1 MAGIRDRFFVALRLP
16 PEVRLAVD
24 EWREGLALPGRP
36 VPPEKFHVTLRFVG
50 PAGRVG
56 RERIVAALD
65 GAELGGPFGFRV
77 VGLGGFPRLRK
88 AAVAWAALE
97 GDGGRI
103 SQLAGVVDEAV
114 ASAGFGHEE
123 RPFRAHLTLARIRP
137 PRDIRG
143 SGEQWTRPDTG
154 PGRRSGLLQE
164 PHRGLI
170 HRVPPVGVLPPPGWL
185 RDSALA
191 AGIRPSQPRNA

>member
-1 MAGIRDRFFVALRLP
+1 MSGVRDRFFVALPLA

-24 EWREGLALPGRP
+24 EWRDGLALPGRL
-36 VPPEKFHVTLRFVG
+36 VPLEKFHVTLRFVG

-65 GAELGGPFGFRV
+65 GAALGGPFGFRIG
-77 VGLGGFPRLRK
+77 GLGGFPRPGR
-88 AAVAWAALE
+88 ATVAWAATE

-103 SQLAGVVDEAV
+103 TQLAGAVDEAV
-114 ASAGFGHEE
+114 SSAGFGYDE

-143 SGEQWTRPDTG
+143 SASSG
-154 PGRRSGLLQE
+154 PARIPALATELVFYRSRTEGSYTE
-164 PHRGLI
+164 YHRLESF
-170 HRVPPVGVLPPPGWL
+170 PL
-185 RDSALA
+185 RD
-191 AGIRPSQPRNA
+191 G